1 MRWVEAVAPAQQI
14 NSDERIYEAWGKLA
28 KDNIAINSIDTFP
41 FSLKK

>member
-28 KDNIAINSIDTFP
+28 KDLSQNLSLIN
-41 FSLKK
+41 